1 MQALSDTSSV
11 KAIDR
16 MRNRFYCILIVGFS
30 LAYGTH
36 LYAETELADV
46 ARDYADWLHQ
56 IENNAFTFEQ
66 LQDRKDHPLYP
77 HLATHW
83 VEHNLERTD
92 AAWFQAFLTTPEH
105 QPAAWTT
112 RSAWSNEL
120 ARREAWSP
128 YLNYLAA
135 SGSAGADCQPLR
147 AREALG
153 ETIPIEEIKSTWLV
167 GRGLADA
174 CSPFLDRLT
183 ELDEFNELVWQ
194 RQLLAFSARSG
205 GLIQYLNTRYTT
217 PDWQARGDWL
227 VEVYNDPTRIA
238 SQLYHPDKA
247 WHRELAL
254 AAVDRMAYLKPES
267 TSNLWVAL
275 IRSTPSFTQA
285 QVREVSEHLGIAMA
299 KLALPQAD
307 YWLAIADPGRQS
319 NEVQHWRLQLALVR
333 NDWPGV
339 LGLYD
344 ALPDSLKYRDQW
356 QYWSAE
362 ALYHR
367 DEKAAARTRFEAV
380 AQQRS
385 YYGFLAASHLGRP
398 AALNPANSLRLNGI
412 EQALS
417 QRPALQRA
425 RLLFMAGD
433 LERAQIEWNLEVRPL
448 SAEQHFAAAHLAA
461 EWQWYHKASQTVG
474 WSGRFDELD
483 LRYPTPWNDL
493 VTQVSEQH
501 QVPPYWIYGVIRQES
516 GYMSRAVSSAGAMG
530 LMQLMPY
537 TAQHLS
543 DTDGLGL
550 TADSDI
556 TEPSINLDLGTR
568 YLARMMAR
576 YDNPVYATAAYNA
589 GPSRVDRWKERYPSD
604 LSVWIESIP
613 FDETRGYVKSVLTY
627 AQIYANRDQI
637 DWTLAQWLQPDQ
649 VADLDD

>member
-1 MQALSDTSSV
+1 
-11 KAIDR
+11 
-16 MRNRFYCILIVGFS
+16 MRNRLYCTLIVGLS
-30 LAYGTH
+30 LVPCFTV
-36 LYAETELADV
+36 YAQTADTGS
-46 ARDYADWLHQ
+46 ADDYATWLNQ
-56 IENNAFTFEQ
+56 IESNEFAFEQ
-66 LQDRKDHPLYP
+66 LQRHKSHLLYP
-77 HLATHW
+77 HLVTHW
-83 VEHNLERTD
+83 VEHNLERTN
-92 AAWFQAFLTTPEH
+92 AAWFQGFLSNPEH

-112 RSAWSNEL
+112 RGPWLNEL

-128 YLNYLAA
+128 YLNYLAS
-135 SGSAGADCQPLR
+135 SGNTGSDCQPFQ

-153 ETIPIEEIKSTWLV
+153 ETIPIEEIRATWLV
-167 GRGLADA
+167 GYGLADA
-174 CSPFLDRLT
+174 CGPYLDRLID
-183 ELDEFNELVWQ
+183 LSDFNELVWQ

-205 GLIQYLNTRYTT
+205 SLIQYLNTRYTDA
-217 PDWQARGDWL
+217 DWQSRGDWL

-238 SQLYHPDKA
+238 SQLYHPDKD
-247 WHRELAL
+247 WHRDLAL
-254 AAVDRMAYLKPES
+254 AAVDRMAYLKPEN
-267 TSNLWVAL
+267 TSNLWVEL

-285 QVREVSEHLGIAMA
+285 QIREVSEHLGIAMA

-319 NEVQHWRLQLALVR
+319 NEVQHWRLQLALAR
-333 NDWPGV
+333 NDWQGV
-339 LGLYD
+339 LDLYE

-362 ALYHR
+362 ALYHT
-367 DEKAAARTRFEAV
+367 DDKAAARERFNAV
-380 AQQRS
+380 SQNRS
-385 YYGFLAASHLGRP
+385 YYGFLAASHLGQP
-398 AALNPANSLRLNGI
+398 AALNPANSLRLDDI
-412 EQALS
+412 ERELS
-417 QRPALQRA
+417 EHPALQRA
-425 RLLFMAGD
+425 RLLFIAGD
-433 LERAQIEWNLEVRPL
+433 LERAQIEWNLAVRPM
-448 SAEQHFAAAHLAA
+448 SPEQHFAAAHLAA

-516 GYMSRAVSSAGAMG
+516 GYMTRAVSSAGAMG

-556 TEPSINLDLGTR
+556 TEPVINLDLGTR

-613 FDETRGYVKSVLTY
+613 FDETRDYVKSVLTY

-637 DWTLAQWLQPDQ
+637 DWTLAQWLQPEQ
-649 VADLDD
+649 VADLDTPDN

>member
-1 MQALSDTSSV
+1 MAPSIHATTQAEVT
-11 KAIDR
+11 
-16 MRNRFYCILIVGFS
+16 G
-30 LAYGTH
+30 
-36 LYAETELADV
+36 V
-46 ARDYADWLHQ
+46 ARNYANWLDQ
-56 IENNAFTFEQ
+56 IEKNEFSFEQ
-66 LQDRKDHPLYP
+66 VQDQKDHPLYP
-77 HLATHW
+77 HLVTHW
-83 VEHNLERTD
+83 VEHNLEDTN
-92 AAWFQAFLTTPEH
+92 AAWFQNFLSKPEH

-112 RSAWSNEL
+112 RGPWSKEL

-135 SGSAGADCQPLR
+135 SGEIGTDCQPLR

-153 ETIPIEEIKSTWLV
+153 ETIPVEEIRATWLV
-167 GRGLADA
+167 GYGLADA
-174 CSPFLDRLT
+174 CEPYLDRLT
-183 ELDEFNELVWQ
+183 DLSDFNELVWQ

-205 GLIQYLNTRYTT
+205 SLIHYLNTRYTDA
-217 PDWQARGDWL
+217 DWQARGDWL

-238 SQLYHPDKA
+238 SQLYHPDKD
-247 WHRELAL
+247 WHRDLAL
-254 AAVDRMAYLKPES
+254 AAVDRMAYLKPEN
-267 TSNLWVAL
+267 TSNLWVEL

-285 QVREVSEHLGIAMA
+285 QIREVSEHLGIAMA

-319 NEVQHWRLQLALVR
+319 NEVQHWRLQLALAR
-333 NDWPGV
+333 NDWQGV
-339 LGLYD
+339 LDLYE

-362 ALYHR
+362 ALYHT
-367 DEKAAARTRFEAV
+367 DDKAAARERFNAV
-380 AQQRS
+380 SQNRS
-385 YYGFLAASHLGRP
+385 YYGFLAASHLDQP
-398 AALNPANSLRLNGI
+398 AALNPANSLRLDDI
-412 EQALS
+412 ERELS
-417 QRPALQRA
+417 EHPALQRA
-425 RLLFMAGD
+425 RLLFIAGD
-433 LERAQIEWNLEVRPL
+433 LERAQIEWNLAVRPM
-448 SAEQHFAAAHLAA
+448 SPEQHFAAAHLAA

-516 GYMSRAVSSAGAMG
+516 GYMTRAVSSAGAMG

-556 TEPSINLDLGTR
+556 TEPDINLDLGTR

-637 DWTLAQWLQPDQ
+637 DWTLAQWLQPEQ
-649 VADLDD
+649 VADLNTPDN